1 MTNPTTLPA
10 WTTLTAIVA
19 TTAPE
24 SAAESGI
31 ESHNEPRADSAL
43 QPIHAAGL
51 YADFS
56 RQLIDA
62 TTRDALLKLADESGV
77 VKQRAAMFAGAIVNP
92 TENRP
97 ALHAALRASSIEP
110 LQVAGV
116 DVRPA
121 IRAQLDRVK
130 IFSEAIRSGKIRGA
144 SDQKFTDVVNLGI
157 GGSLLGP
164 EFICAALAKF
174 ANGPRVH
181 FVSNVDGAH
190 LDDTLTNLNP
200 ATTLFTVTSKTFT
213 TDETLTNARSAN
225 TWIVNHLGAEAVTKH
240 FVAVT
245 AAPKLAL
252 ANGYSATHI
261 FEFNDWVGGRFSVWS
276 SVGLPIALACG
287 YECFAALLNGANAM
301 DEHFVAAPAAE
312 NLPMMLALI
321 GIWNRNFQH
330 MTSHAVLP
338 YAQRLSMLPSHLQ
351 QLEMESTGKSV
362 DLDGYRID
370 YPTCPIIFGQA
381 GTNGQHSFHQL
392 LHQGTDI
399 SSADILLIARPESA
413 LKEHHEK
420 LIANGIAQADAFW
433 QGKSFEAI
441 FAELASTV
449 VEENERRKMA
459 QHRVHPG
466 GRPVTIMV
474 MPTVDA
480 YHLGALVALY
490 EHKVFVQGVIW
501 NINPFD
507 QWGVELGKKIA
518 VALLPLLM
526 SADKAVPA
534 HLQTLLAY
542 LKHTARPK

>member
-1 MTNPTTLPA
+1 MPNPTTLPA
-10 WTTLTAIVA
+10 WKKLAAIV
-19 TTAPE
+19 TKP
-24 SAAESGI
+24 AAES
-31 ESHNEPRADSAL
+31 AL
-43 QPIHAAGL
+43 KPIHAAGL

-62 TTRDALLKLADESGV
+62 TTRNALLELIEESGV
-77 VKQRAAMFAGAIVNP
+77 VPQRAAMFAGSAVNT

-97 ALHAALRASSIEP
+97 ALHAALRANTKVP
-110 LQVAGV
+110 LNVAGV

-121 IRAQLDRVK
+121 ILAQLDRVK
-130 IFSEAIRSGKIRGA
+130 TFSEAIRNGKIRGA

-164 EFICAALAKF
+164 EFICSALTKF
-174 ANGPRVH
+174 ADGPRVH

-190 LDDTLTNLNP
+190 LEDTLAKLNP

-213 TDETLTNARSAN
+213 TDETLTNARSAA
-225 TWIVNHLGAEAVTKH
+225 TWISDHLGATGQKH
-240 FVAVT
+240 FAAVT
-245 AAPKLAL
+245 AAPQIAKKFNYLD
-252 ANGYSATHI
+252 THI
-261 FEFNDWVGGRFSVWS
+261 FEFNDWVGGRFSLWS

-287 YECFAALLNGANAM
+287 YECFAQLLAGANAM
-301 DEHFVAAPAAE
+301 DEHFINAPAAE
-312 NLPMMLALI
+312 NLPMMLALV
-321 GIWNRNFQH
+321 GVWNRNFQH

-362 DLDGYRID
+362 DLDGNRLD

-392 LHQGTDI
+392 LHQGTDK
-399 SSADILLIARPESA
+399 SSADILLIARAESG

-420 LIANGIAQADAFW
+420 LIANGIAQADACW

-441 FAELASTV
+441 FAELTSKVAD
-449 VEENERRKMA
+449 ENERRKMA

-466 GRPVTIMV
+466 GRPVTMMV

-518 VALLPLLM
+518 VALLPSLM
-526 SADKAVPA
+526 SADKAAPA
-534 HLQTLLAY
+534 HLQTLLSH
-542 LKHTARPK
+542 LKHAATPK